1 MAYSTIDKS
10 SLFMNTLL
18 WTGDGGASR
27 SITGVGFQPDM
38 VWIKQRDGTNNHMLA
53 DSARGANNKINP
65 NTTSANDT
73 NTTSLT
79 AFGADGFT
87 AGTNTEINASG
98 STYVG
103 WNWKAGTTSGLSGGT
118 ITPSAYSINTTSKFG
133 IYKYTGNGS
142 AGATIA
148 HGLGATPSLVIV
160 KRLTNTYDWAVQTPY
175 THATDPNEYILRLNT
190 DNAGTQ
196 DDAFNNT
203 LASSTVVT
211 LGASTYTNATSADQE
226 YVMYAWAPVTGFSA
240 VGKYKGTGNS
250 EGPFVYIGFK
260 PSFILIKRYDSTSD
274 WMIVDNKRLGYN
286 QANYRFKANDNVA
299 EDTGTYVN
307 LVSTGFKIVTT
318 SGDWNTDGG
327 YYDYIAF
334 GQPIVGSNGVVA
346 TGR

>member
-1 MAYSTIDKS
+1 
-10 SLFMNTLL
+10 
-18 WTGDGGASR
+18 
-27 SITGVGFQPDM
+27 
-38 VWIKQRDGTNNHMLA
+38 
-53 DSARGANNKINP
+53 
-65 NTTSANDT
+65 
-73 NTTSLT
+73 
-79 AFGADGFT
+79 
-87 AGTNTEINASG
+87 
-98 STYVG
+98 
-103 WNWKAGTTSGLSGGT
+103 
-118 ITPSAYSINTTSKFG
+118 
-133 IYKYTGNGS
+133 
-142 AGATIA
+142 
-148 HGLGATPSLVIV
+148 

-334 GQPIVGSNGVVA
+334 GQPIV
-346 TGR
+346 